1 MKKKQFYEKP
11 SMKAVLLQQCAVLL
25 AGSSNGV
32 NQPDSFT
39 PGEDPLNQSAP
50 ELDFL
55 NPMDE

>member
-11 SMKAVLLQQCAVLL
+11 SMRVFELKQQSQLL
-25 AGSSNGV
+25 AGSNGV

-39 PGEDPLNQSAP
+39 SGGDPLNQSAP

>member
-11 SMKAVLLQQCAVLL
+11 LMKAFELKQQSHLL
-25 AGSSNGV
+25 AGSNGV
-32 NQPDSFT
+32 DSLSSFES
-39 PGEDPLNQSAP
+39 GGDPLNQSAP